1 MFTDELDKKI
11 LKEYLDNSKLSSRE
25 IAKKIGISVGTVL
38 ARIRK
43 LEKEGI
49 IKNYSVTLDYSK
61 LSYEFTVVT
70 EINVS
75 KGKLVEIE
83 KNIASILGVCAV
95 YDVTG
100 ETDAIVIA
108 KFKTRDELSNFT
120 KKLLKMTFIERT
132 NTHVVLSIIKENFNI
147 NP

>member
-1 MFTDELDKKI
+1 LFTDELDKKI
-11 LKEYLDNSKLSSRE
+11 LKEYLDNSRLSSRE